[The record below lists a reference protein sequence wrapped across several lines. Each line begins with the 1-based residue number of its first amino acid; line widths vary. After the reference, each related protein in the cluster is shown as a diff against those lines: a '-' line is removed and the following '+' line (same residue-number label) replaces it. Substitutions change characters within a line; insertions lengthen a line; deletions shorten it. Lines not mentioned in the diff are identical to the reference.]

1 MSSKTVSTSR
11 RAGAEI
17 YRIFQF
23 AYLTEDVRRNQLTH
37 LQPEVWNDPWEIPL
51 RNHVF
56 KEESGETVCLRGI
69 IDKLFAQSWTLLA
82 PLNRLISGMSS
93 RVENLRVPASKRL
106 SGKLLDRVMSL
117 QNRFYM
123 LSHFA
128 GRVNYLARKQRSL
141 AG

>member
-23 AYLTEDVRRNQLTH
+23 AYLTEDIRRNQLTH
-37 LQPEVWNDPWEIPL
+37 LQPEVWNDPWENPL

-56 KEESGETVCLRGI
+56 KEESGETVSLRGI

-93 RVENLRVPASKRL
+93 RVENLQVPASKRL

-128 GRVNYLARKQRSL
+128 GRVNYLTRKQRSL